1 MHSGFNW
8 LFFVLIIRK
17 EHAAMNS
24 NEKHEEI
31 DCAELERLAAFG
43 GSDDSQ
49 INPCSDVATTTAII
63 SAISSVLSAISNISA
78 AMTKVPACK
87 PKG

>member
-1 MHSGFNW
+1 
-8 LFFVLIIRK
+8 
-17 EHAAMNS
+17 MNS

-49 INPCSDVATTTAII
+49 INPCSDVA
-63 SAISSVLSAISNISA
+63 
-78 AMTKVPACK
+78 
-87 PKG
+87 

>member
-1 MHSGFNW
+1 
-8 LFFVLIIRK
+8 
-17 EHAAMNS
+17 MNS

-49 INPCSDVATTTAII
+49 INPCSDVATAII
-63 SAISSVLSAISNISA
+63 SAISSVVSAISNISA

>member
-1 MHSGFNW
+1 
-8 LFFVLIIRK
+8 
-17 EHAAMNS
+17 MNS

-63 SAISSVLSAISNISA
+63 SYQRNFVRCFCNF
-78 AMTKVPACK
+78 
-87 PKG
+87 

>member
-1 MHSGFNW
+1 MKNMKKLTALNLNGW
-8 LFFVLIIRK
+8 LL
-17 EHAAMNS
+17 
-24 NEKHEEI
+24 
-31 DCAELERLAAFG
+31 FG

-63 SAISSVLSAISNISA
+63 SAISSVVSAISNISA

>member
-1 MHSGFNW
+1 MAVFCVNHMKGTCCY
-8 LFFVLIIRK
+8 
-17 EHAAMNS
+17 ES

-63 SAISSVLSAISNISA
+63 SAISSVVSAISNISA

>member
-1 MHSGFNW
+1 
-8 LFFVLIIRK
+8 
-17 EHAAMNS
+17 MNS

-63 SAISSVLSAISNISA
+63 SAISNISA

>member
-1 MHSGFNW
+1 
-8 LFFVLIIRK
+8 
-17 EHAAMNS
+17 MNS

-49 INPCSDVATTTAII
+49 INPCSDVARLQLLLAQFRPLFLQFLIFQ
-63 SAISSVLSAISNISA
+63 LR
-78 AMTKVPACK
+78 
-87 PKG
+87 

>member
-1 MHSGFNW
+1 MSMFPKQQ
-8 LFFVLIIRK
+8 IK

-63 SAISSVLSAISNISA
+63 SALSSLVSAFSAIST

-87 PKG
+87 PHG

>member
-1 MHSGFNW
+1 
-8 LFFVLIIRK
+8 
-17 EHAAMNS
+17 MNS

-31 DCAELERLAAFG
+31 DCAELERLSAFG

-63 SAISSVLSAISNISA
+63 SAISSVVSAISNISA

>member
-1 MHSGFNW
+1 
-8 LFFVLIIRK
+8 
-17 EHAAMNS
+17 MNS

-63 SAISSVLSAISNISA
+63 SAISSVVSAISTI
-78 AMTKVPACK
+78 
-87 PKG
+87 

>member
-1 MHSGFNW
+1 
-8 LFFVLIIRK
+8 
-17 EHAAMNS
+17 MNS

-63 SAISSVLSAISNISA
+63 SAISSVVSAISNISA

-87 PKG
+87 PTG